1 MMVFV
6 QHILEKIQKIAQLIV
21 DRPTVIEME
30 CVRKAKMPVPAHM
43 IAVVIMM
50 AYVKQNVEKIQ
61 LIAPMIVSLHSVIM
75 MVFANLKMGRIHL
88 IAPAIV
94 LPHPNAII
102 MAFAMQENIGLLAA
116 IVLPAQSQRQNITM

>member
-1 MMVFV
+1 MVSV
-6 QHILEKIQKIAQLIV
+6 
-21 DRPTVIEME
+21 
-30 CVRKAKMPVPAHM
+30 KAKMAKTLL
-43 IAVVIMM
+43 IAQRIVVVIMM
-50 AYVKQNVEKIQ
+50 ERVKQNVEKIQ